1 MRGTKGIVDVDV
13 AKLSQWRTECVDIFL
28 ICFDLQQLHA
38 RLRKKDEGSMKDS
51 KRKHSSLYVLFSHFY
66 NLFQKFQKGSTVTVK
81 VRFSSS
87 YYR

>member
-51 KRKHSSLYVLFSHFY
+51 KRKHSSLYVLFFALLQFIPEISKRFY
-66 NLFQKFQKGSTVTVK
+66 G
-81 VRFSSS
+81 
-87 YYR
+87 YG